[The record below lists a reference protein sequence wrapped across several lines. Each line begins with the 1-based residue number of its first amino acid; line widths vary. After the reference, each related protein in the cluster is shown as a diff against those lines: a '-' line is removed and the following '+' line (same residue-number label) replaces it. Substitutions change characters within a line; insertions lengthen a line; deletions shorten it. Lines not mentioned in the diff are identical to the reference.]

1 MIFSKTR
8 NAELS
13 IIQHIEE
20 CINSSWSGV
29 TVVKSFVN
37 AYDKKVP
44 VIAVELLNEDNLRA
58 EIGNSDL
65 RQRFNFIVSIFASS
79 DGQRL
84 DLADFILNSI
94 KGGCKYYE
102 YSKESGNNNQLVK
115 TESGR
120 MTLIRVNTNRHDY
133 YDDNMSEQDKYR
145 HSISFNMEKY

>member
-20 CINSSWSGV
+20 RINASWTGV
-29 TVVKSFVN
+29 SVVKSFVN
-37 AYDKKVP
+37 AYEKKVP
-44 VIAVELLNEDNLRA
+44 VISVELLSEDNFRS
-58 EIGNSDL
+58 EIGNSDF
-65 RQRFNFIVSIFASS
+65 RQRFNFIISIFANS

-94 KGGCKYYE
+94 KDGCKYYE

-115 TESGR
+115 TENGR
-120 MTLIRVNTNRHDY
+120 MTLVRVNTNRHDY
-133 YDDNMSEQDKYR
+133 YDDTMSEQDKYR